1 MLEGTY
7 QEKQDDDEQPRGWE
21 QGNRGQDAA
30 HSKPR
35 DAWEQ
40 RYGRTLDQALRTP
53 EHDQPDRQAEGKQP
67 GYGVAELAYRPSTQD
82 VREVGCH
89 ATDDGF

>member
-1 MLEGTY
+1 MSNREGGSKETGAETRPILSLETLGSS
-7 QEKQDDDEQPRGWE
+7 D
-21 QGNRGQDAA
+21 N
-30 HSKPR
+30 
-35 DAWEQ
+35 
-40 RYGRTLDQALRTP
+40 GRTLDQALRTP
-53 EHDQPDRQAEGKQP
+53 EHDQSDRQGEGKQP